1 VPLAR
6 GNIRLIQQLA
16 GGNVMNATF
25 KDIGVTSEGHVGIVE
40 IQRPPHNFFD
50 NSLINQIADAFE
62 AFDRDINIRAY
73 VLCAQGKSF
82 CAGADFAN
90 RPQTGAAETGKHL
103 YKEAT
108 RLFRAKKPSVAAVQG
123 PAIGGGLGLAVM
135 PDFRVAAPEARFSAN
150 FTRLGFHPGFALTYT
165 LPRLVGQ
172 QKANLMFYT
181 GRRIGGEEA
190 HAWGLAD
197 VLVPLNDVRKAA
209 IGLATEIAEGGPLAV
224 QSTRETMRRG
234 FADGAE
240 EATERELTE
249 QDWTRKT
256 EDFKEGVKSYAEKRV
271 GNFKGR

>member
-1 VPLAR
+1 MS
-6 GNIRLIQQLA
+6 G
-16 GGNVMNATF
+16 TY
-25 KDIGVTSEGHVGIVE
+25 KDIGVSTEGHVGIVE

-62 AFDRDINIRAY
+62 AFDRDINIRSY

-82 CAGADFAN
+82 CAGADFQN
-90 RPQTGAAETGKHL
+90 RPQTGSAESGKHL

-135 PDFRVAAPEARFSAN
+135 PDFRVACAEARFSAN
-150 FTRLGFHPGFALTYT
+150 FTRLAFHPGFALTYT

-172 QKANLMFYT
+172 QRANLMFYT
-181 GRRIGGEEA
+181 GRRLSGEQAYE
-190 HAWGLAD
+190 WGLAD
-197 VLVPLNDVRKAA
+197 VLVPLADVRKAA

-234 FADGAE
+234 FADAAE
-240 EATERELTE
+240 AATERELTE

-256 EDFKEGVKSYAEKRV
+256 EDFKEGIKSYAEKRL